1 MQEAGRL
8 LDARLPIPAYGQLL
22 RLSQAFNVLD
32 ARGVVGVTE
41 RATCFAAMR
50 GLARRVARA
59 LSDPY
64 CIIFFLSKLLCIYPM
79 SCECM
84 QSCGWSGGRSWGSR
98 WGLAEAP
105 TAPPPPRLGAEGAAD
120 VAAADLVVE
129 IGCEELPPR
138 RCRAAVAQLR

>member
-1 MQEAGRL
+1 MASYPDPCHPVILLLRELSGWVLDGCLPDLLQPAALAPAHPNVCVLKSYAMCTTHDASQALMQEAGRL

-59 LSDPY
+59 LPTS
-64 CIIFFLSKLLCIYPM
+64 LCPTVV
-79 SCECM
+79 SRVV
-84 QSCGWSGGRSWGSR
+84 SSNFSG
-98 WGLAEAP
+98 P
-105 TAPPPPRLGAEGAAD
+105 
-120 VAAADLVVE
+120 
-129 IGCEELPPR
+129 
-138 RCRAAVAQLR
+138 